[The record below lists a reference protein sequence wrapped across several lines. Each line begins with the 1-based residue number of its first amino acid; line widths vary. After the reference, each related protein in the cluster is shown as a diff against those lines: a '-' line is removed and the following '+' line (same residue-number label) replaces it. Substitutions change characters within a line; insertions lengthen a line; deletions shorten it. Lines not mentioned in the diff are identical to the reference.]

1 MLEKS
6 RQHYPTTKKDSRD
19 RSDGDGYGKS
29 PLKEET
35 KHDNTMLG
43 QTQTGGAQQKRQE
56 TEENKESM
64 PRWRQEI
71 SSNWARERS

>member
-1 MLEKS
+1 MEMVME
-6 RQHYPTTKKDSRD
+6 
-19 RSDGDGYGKS
+19 KS
-29 PLKEET
+29 PLKET

-43 QTQTGGAQQKRQE
+43 QIQTGGAQQKRQE

-64 PRWRQEI
+64 SRWRQEI